1 MAHPKDKV
9 LSANVRICDFL
20 VIIVLYKMR
29 FICHTLPIKRI
40 FMECLLMDSQ
50 AVCLHNA
57 TVYAGFSVMK
67 NCAVYIKDGKIAD
80 VYNERRFKQKKFSP
94 KVRIIDLM
102 GANLLP
108 GFVDTHIHGIGG
120 FSTDDAKPEAILK
133 MSEFLAQ
140 HGVTSFIP
148 TIGAT
153 PEPDLMKKMKA
164 VLQVMGKE
172 KGAKIL
178 GMHLEGPFLSPERIG
193 GQLAE
198 GISPVDM
205 DYMKRIV
212 KAGKGKIINMTVAP
226 ELKNMRELALYAI
239 GQGIILQAGHTNATY
254 EQMIEG
260 MQVKIMHLTHMFN
273 AMRPLHHRE
282 PGVVGAGLIHQELS
296 CEFIGDGVHTNPKL
310 ITLLMQSKPIDK
322 LVMITDALKY
332 AHATP
337 PEDADFYFDKCFK
350 RKADEVIIGS
360 GITMYDGFRNLL
372 DFGVRVEDAVK
383 MTSVNPAE
391 IMKQSGKG
399 MIIPGYDADLVI
411 MDKDF
416 NLVDTMVGGK
426 FVREK
431 L

>member
-1 MAHPKDKV
+1 
-9 LSANVRICDFL
+9 
-20 VIIVLYKMR
+20 
-29 FICHTLPIKRI
+29 
-40 FMECLLMDSQ
+40 MECLRMDSQ

-94 KVRIIDLM
+94 KVRIIDLE

-108 GFVDTHIHGIGG
+108 GFVDTHIHGSGG
-120 FSTDDAKPEAILK
+120 YSTDDATPEAILN

-140 HGVTSFIP
+140 YGVTSFIP
-148 TIGAT
+148 TIGASPA
-153 PEPDLMKKMKA
+153 PELMKKMKA
-164 VLQVMGKE
+164 VLQAMGKE

-198 GISPVDM
+198 GISPVDV

-260 MQVKIMHLTHMFN
+260 MQVKILHLTHMFN

-296 CEFIGDGVHTNPKL
+296 CEFVGDGVHTNPKL

-372 DFGVRVEDAVK
+372 DFGVKVEDAVK

-391 IMKQSGKG
+391 IMKQRHIG
-399 MIIPGYDADLVI
+399 MISPGNDADLVI
-411 MDKDF
+411 MDRNF
-416 NLVDTMVGGK
+416 NLVETIIGGK

-431 L
+431 K

>member
-1 MAHPKDKV
+1 
-9 LSANVRICDFL
+9 
-20 VIIVLYKMR
+20 
-29 FICHTLPIKRI
+29 
-40 FMECLLMDSQ
+40 MDSN

-57 TVYAGFSVMK
+57 TVYAGFSVMQ

-94 KVRIIDLM
+94 QVRIIDLM

-108 GFVDTHIHGIGG
+108 GFVDTHIHGSGG
-120 FSTDDAKPEAILK
+120 YSTDDATPEAILK
-133 MSEFLAQ
+133 MSEFLAEN
-140 HGVTSFIP
+140 GVTSFIP

-153 PEPDLMKKMKA
+153 PEPELMKKIKA
-164 VLQVMGKE
+164 VLKAMGKE
-172 KGAKIL
+172 KGARIL

-198 GISPVDM
+198 GISPVNL
-205 DYMKRIV
+205 DYMKRII
-212 KAGKGKIINMTVAP
+212 KAGQGKIINMTVAP
-226 ELKNMRELALYAI
+226 ELKNMRELALCCI
-239 GQGIILQAGHTNATY
+239 SQGIILQAGHTNATY

-372 DFGVRVEDAVK
+372 EFGVRVEDAVK

-391 IMKQSGKG
+391 IMKQNGKG
-399 MIIPGYDADLVI
+399 MIIPGFDADLLI

-416 NLVDTMVGGK
+416 NLIDTVVGGK
-426 FVREK
+426 FIREK
-431 L
+431 K

>member
-40 FMECLLMDSQ
+40 FMECLLMDCQ

-80 VYNERRFKQKKFSP
+80 VYNERRFQQKKFSP
-94 KVRIIDLM
+94 KVRIIDLE

-108 GFVDTHIHGIGG
+108 GFVDTHIHGSGG

-164 VLQVMGKE
+164 VLHAMGKE

-239 GQGIILQAGHTNATY
+239 GQGIILQAGHTNATF

-350 RKADEVIIGS
+350 RKADDVIIGS

>member
-1 MAHPKDKV
+1 
-9 LSANVRICDFL
+9 
-20 VIIVLYKMR
+20 
-29 FICHTLPIKRI
+29 
-40 FMECLLMDSQ
+40 MDSQ

-94 KVRIIDLM
+94 KVRIIDLE

-108 GFVDTHIHGIGG
+108 GFVDTHIHGSGG
-120 FSTDDAKPEAILK
+120 YSTDDATPEAILN

-140 HGVTSFIP
+140 YGVTSFIP

-153 PEPDLMKKMKA
+153 PEPELMKKMKA
-164 VLQVMGKE
+164 VLQAMGKE

-198 GISPVDM
+198 GISPVDV

-260 MQVKIMHLTHMFN
+260 MQVKILHLTHMFN

-296 CEFIGDGVHTNPKL
+296 CEFVGDGVHTNPKL

-332 AHATP
+332 
-337 PEDADFYFDKCFK
+337 
-350 RKADEVIIGS
+350 GS

-372 DFGVRVEDAVK
+372 DFGVKVEDAVK

-391 IMKQSGKG
+391 IMKQSRIG
-399 MIIPGYDADLVI
+399 MISPGNDADLVI
-411 MDKDF
+411 MDRDF
-416 NLVDTMVGGK
+416 NLVETIIGGK

-431 L
+431 K